1 MTQEYQYKDDF
12 LIGGEENYGN
22 VPSGEFIP
30 RGNIGL
36 AQTFRAW
43 GLTLGK
49 SASFD
54 DEGEYTNGKPR
65 RVSFS
70 TTGIR
75 LWLRGGTKEKANE
88 YVKHYLGDTRFVTP
102 TYVTTMATA
111 SVTNMTDETRA
122 KFSTTISGE
131 CEVVGLPKDYQN
143 AKNAAGL
150 SLVAIPSVVNA
161 YALGRG
167 WYQDSL
173 FDLSLVSDREVHS
186 DTKEQIEKLVEQRKV
201 LWAALGEKAENWR
214 VNAPDKLESKKLVE
228 AIARLVN
235 ADWGPVWLRM
245 QTVFNPSPG
254 SYYTQEKDVDGKTVT
269 VSKRNYVQTIIEFFK
284 NEREAQEIGMK
295 ELAAQ
300 SDSGTTENG
309 SDTPDLFDALSDGA
323 KKQYGNSSTFASLIG
338 DIRQSIASGK
348 AKKLVMSE
356 WQLTEED
363 FELLK

>member
-54 DEGEYTNGKPR
+54 DEGEYTNGKSR
-65 RVSFS
+65 KVSFS
-70 TTGIR
+70 TTGVR
-75 LWLRGGTKEKANE
+75 LWLRGGPKEKANE

-122 KFSTTISGE
+122 KFSPTISGE

-167 WYQDSL
+167 WYKDSL

-186 DTKEQIEKLVEQRKV
+186 DTKEQIEKLVEQRRV
-201 LWAALGEKAENWR
+201 LWSALGEKAENWR

-245 QTVFNPSPG
+245 QTVFHPSPG
-254 SYYTQEKDVDGKTVT
+254 SSYTQEKD
-269 VSKRNYVQTIIEFFK
+269 
-284 NEREAQEIGMK
+284 
-295 ELAAQ
+295 ELGRA
-300 SDSGTTENG
+300 
-309 SDTPDLFDALSDGA
+309 
-323 KKQYGNSSTFASLIG
+323 
-338 DIRQSIASGK
+338 
-348 AKKLVMSE
+348 
-356 WQLTEED
+356 
-363 FELLK
+363 

>member
-1 MTQEYQYKDDF
+1 MTDYKYKDDF
-12 LIGGEENYGN
+12 LTAGGETYGD

-36 AQTFRAW
+36 AHTFRAW

-65 RVSFS
+65 KVSFS

-102 TYVTTMATA
+102 TYITTMATA

-122 KFSTTISGE
+122 KFSPTISGE

-143 AKNAAGL
+143 AKHAAGL

-167 WYQDSL
+167 WYTDNL
-173 FDLSLVSDREVHS
+173 FDLSLVSGQEVHS
-186 DTKEQIEKLVEQRKV
+186 DTKEQIEKLVEQRKA
-201 LWAALGEKAENWR
+201 LWGALGEKAENWR
-214 VNAPDKLESKKLVE
+214 VNVPNKLESKKLAE

-235 ADWGPVWLRM
+235 EDWGPSWLRM
-245 QTVFNPSPG
+245 QTVHNPSPG
-254 SYYTQEKDVDGKTVT
+254 SYYTQEKDVDGKITTVA
-269 VSKRNYVQTIIEFFK
+269 KRNYVQTIIEFFK
-284 NEREAQEIGMK
+284 NEREAQEVGAK

-300 SDSGTTENG
+300 DKDSGTTENG
-309 SDTPDLFDALSDGA
+309 SGAPDLFDALSDGA
-323 KKQYGNSSTFASLIG
+323 KKQYGNSATFASLIG

-356 WQLTEED
+356 WQLTEAD